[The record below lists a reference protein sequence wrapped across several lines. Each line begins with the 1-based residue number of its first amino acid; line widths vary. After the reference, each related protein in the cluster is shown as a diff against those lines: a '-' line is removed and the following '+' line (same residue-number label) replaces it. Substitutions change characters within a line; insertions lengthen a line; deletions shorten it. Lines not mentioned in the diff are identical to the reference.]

1 MEKQLKDHL
10 RQLMGAGTVE
20 GVIALKNERGMA
32 KPYLFTSADE
42 LEDVCLDPKYP
53 MASVVRLLQAEYPD
67 ASLAVVCRGCDE
79 RAILELVKRN
89 QVDDARLTIVGVAC
103 DEETAKDCNCVKPY
117 TTTVDIG
124 TPLADWEA
132 ERLYE
137 DYKAMT
143 TEERLVFWKYQLEKC
158 NKCYGCR
165 NACPMCFCKDCE
177 LENALWV
184 KRGRL
189 PPEFPIY
196 HMIRAFHL
204 AGKCIACGECE
215 KACPAGIPLMVLNRL
230 LREDME
236 ELFGFVSGEDKDT
249 ENPLYTKEE
258 ME

>member
-1 MEKQLKDHL
+1 MEKDLKLHL
-10 RQLMGAGTVE
+10 QKLMAGGTVE
-20 GVIALKNERGMA
+20 GVIALRRERGMA

-42 LEDVCLDPKYP
+42 LDDVCLDPKYP
-53 MASVVRLLQAEYPD
+53 MASVVRLLQAEYPGTP
-67 ASLAVVCRGCDE
+67 LAVVCRGCDE

-89 QVDDARLTIVGVAC
+89 QVTDEGLTIVGVAC
-103 DEETAKDCNCVKPY
+103 DEDTARDCNCAKPY
-117 TTTVDIG
+117 TTTVDVG
-124 TPLADWEA
+124 TPLADWESQKI
-132 ERLYE
+132 YD
-137 DYKAMT
+137 DYRNMT
-143 TEERLVFWKYQLEKC
+143 VEEKLVFWKYQLEKC

-184 KRGRL
+184 KHGRL